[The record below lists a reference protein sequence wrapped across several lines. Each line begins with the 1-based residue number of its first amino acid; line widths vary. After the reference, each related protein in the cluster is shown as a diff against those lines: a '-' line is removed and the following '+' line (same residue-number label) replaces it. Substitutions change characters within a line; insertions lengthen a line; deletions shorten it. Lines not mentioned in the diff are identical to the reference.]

1 MHVKDVLDNLNINVD
16 MPQHW
21 YSTEVDN
28 IFEKGEIVKN
38 DSIIKIKAKDNNN
51 TKYIIIDPDESMSI
65 VSQLKNGNFIGVKY
79 LNNKD
84 DFEYIGKITDL
95 KYKTNLI

>member
-1 MHVKDVLDNLNINVD
+1 MHVKDVLDNLDIVVD

-28 IFEKGEIVKN
+28 CFEKGEIISN
-38 DSIIKIKAKDNNN
+38 DSITKIKAEDNNN
-51 TKYIIIDPDESMSI
+51 TKYIIIDPSNGMSI
-65 VSQLKNGNFIGVKY
+65 VTKLKNGKYTGVKY

-95 KYKTNLI
+95 KI